1 MTDLPSSEDLFA
13 LTTRKDEDPK
23 EGRLVNRIR
32 WMALGIVLPAMFWTF
47 SAWGYEVVE
56 VKNGGTVAGRIHF
69 QGEAPAQKKLHITK
83 NENVCGVKPLFS

>member
-1 MTDLPSSEDLFA
+1 M
-13 LTTRKDEDPK
+13 
-23 EGRLVNRIR
+23 VNRIR

-56 VKNGGTVAGRIHF
+56 VKDGGAVSGTITFEG
-69 QGEAPAQKKLHITK
+69 QAPAPRELRVTK